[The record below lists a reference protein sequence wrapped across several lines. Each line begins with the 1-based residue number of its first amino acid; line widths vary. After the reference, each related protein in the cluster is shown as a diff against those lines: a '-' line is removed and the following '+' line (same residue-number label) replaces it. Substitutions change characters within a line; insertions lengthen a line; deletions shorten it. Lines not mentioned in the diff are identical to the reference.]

1 MVRKHGSM
9 STWLHDLRIPIT
21 LATHFRRQNSDLS
34 TNWRLRRRRRSRDN
48 SIRVSCSNVLACR
61 QISIAFHERLRKWP
75 RCCILPSPPQ
85 QQQQQQTRLLQWRAY
100 NTELYNNNNNDDDDI
115 LDAGNR
121 RQTIDILG
129 LFFLGSK
136 VARPTGLVDQTRP
149 RGRCVYVSGARL
161 RYAWPNQA
169 AQILCRRRLTLIR
182 PSSADGCCA
191 GIGCSR
197 YHQRS
202 RRRQRWWTIESVSGR
217 ELAPAWFA
225 RTIRACAWNDASV
238 PEEATISVLETHG
251 ACADPTSGSV
261 PPSRRRPR
269 SITAKFFDLCPYT
282 TLLIRRTFY
291 CFIHRW
297 YTYIRASL
305 VLG

>member
-1 MVRKHGSM
+1 MSACGSDRDAA
-9 STWLHDLRIPIT
+9 SFPRHRSSSSSS
-21 LATHFRRQNSDLS
+21 RRG
-34 TNWRLRRRRRSRDN
+34 
-48 SIRVSCSNVLACR
+48 CSSSAH
-61 QISIAFHERLRKWP
+61 IA
-75 RCCILPSPPQ
+75 
-85 QQQQQQTRLLQWRAY
+85 
-100 NTELYNNNNNDDDDI
+100 NTELYNNNNNDDDI

-197 YHQRS
+197 YHQRP
-202 RRRQRWWTIESVSGR
+202 RRRQRWWTIESGSGR
-217 ELAPAWFA
+217 
-225 RTIRACAWNDASV
+225 
-238 PEEATISVLETHG
+238 
-251 ACADPTSGSV
+251 
-261 PPSRRRPR
+261 
-269 SITAKFFDLCPYT
+269 
-282 TLLIRRTFY
+282 
-291 CFIHRW
+291 
-297 YTYIRASL
+297 
-305 VLG
+305 